1 MPAIFR
7 DSLTRFSNVCN
18 GCFKAIYTL
27 GINRAYALGIPVV
40 VTGLTRGQL
49 FETRLTPDL
58 FENGRR
64 SPEEVD
70 AAVLEARKTYHR
82 LDDQVARSLD
92 AKIFRDDRVFE
103 EVQVVDFYRYCDADL
118 TEILS
123 YLDRKAPWIR
133 PSDTGRSTN
142 CLINDVGIYIHQK
155 ERGFHNYGL
164 PSSWDVRMGH
174 KTRTQAVEELQD
186 RLDMP
191 RVRRILAE
199 IGYDENRLV
208 GTRDGIRL
216 DAYYVSSRDVS
227 DSELRSHVSRV
238 LPPQL
243 VPRSFTPLQALPLT
257 NHGKIDEAALHSA
270 SRSVALS
277 SGRNDTAPEGPVEE
291 RIAAI
296 WCDVLGVDHVGR
308 HASLFE
314 LGGTSLG
321 AMDIVLRVC
330 EAFDIDLPLRT
341 VFKHAT
347 VEQLAKQVEALIVAE
362 VAEMSEEIAERL
374 AGGSSEDR

>member
-1 MPAIFR
+1 
-7 DSLTRFSNVCN
+7 
-18 GCFKAIYTL
+18 
-27 GINRAYALGIPVV
+27 
-40 VTGLTRGQL
+40 LTRGQL